1 MVASLSIYI
10 FLLIINLTPPFVC
23 GSLGVFNS
31 RIKFTNTHTHTEK
44 REREREK
51 PVYDLEGVSFSLS
64 LMRVI
69 SLRRVSGVIDFNFDC
84 KEKRAAGDF
93 FFFFFKE

>member
-1 MVASLSIYI
+1 MDPWG
-10 FLLIINLTPPFVC
+10 FLIVELNL
-23 GSLGVFNS
+23 
-31 RIKFTNTHTHTEK
+31 RTHTHIQK

-93 FFFFFKE
+93 FFFFKE